1 MKVYENLQAE
11 LGLSKLKE
19 QTEGSISQKKE
30 KEGGKKKGVKKDHS
44 KESIFEESVEDIA
57 ERIGIHEIVEM
68 NKKEEYIRPEFFSW
82 ASNH

>member
-1 MKVYENLQAE
+1 MKVYENLQGE

-19 QTEGSISQKKE
+19 QTEGSILQKKE
-30 KEGGKKKGVKKDHS
+30 KDGGKKKGFKKDHS